1 MAEGVGV
8 VETVS
13 AALYTVRWKAQSLW
27 DMKTRHGA
35 IGPTLNESVWFMAA
49 SCVVKGRT
57 ILAPEGGSRQDGRG
71 TDACE
76 RERKVVAR
84 VEGEGRGEN
93 PAFRNEI
100 ADRGRG
106 SLGDEGSSRV
116 NTCCSRSERVVWAR
130 G

>member
-35 IGPTLNESVWFMAA
+35 IGPTLNESVWFMVA

-57 ILAPEGGSRQDGRG
+57 ILAPEGGSGQ
-71 TDACE
+71 E
-76 RERKVVAR
+76 RDRRLPMRTES
-84 VEGEGRGEN
+84 GEGRG
-93 PAFRNEI
+93 R
-100 ADRGRG
+100 
-106 SLGDEGSSRV
+106 DER
-116 NTCCSRSERVVWAR
+116 
-130 G
+130 